1 MVQATP
7 SSQAVPSLLLVVAQ
21 PPLPSH
27 TLVAWHWVGVQA
39 QMVVV
44 VVVLVVVVLVV
55 VVLVVT
61 GGSSLTTS
69 ATKVSTLDSMAE
81 ASPFV
86 AQPPRL
92 SAFVKAAVNF
102 SSAFERQPESTE
114 DDP

>member
-27 TLVAWHWVGVQA
+27 TLVVWHWVGVQA
-39 QMVVV
+39 QMVV
-44 VVVLVVVVLVV
+44 VV

-114 DDP
+114 DDSVATAFA